1 MVASKRFHSL
11 LDFSVA
17 DETGA
22 NVFTLRLLISLYLQ
36 SSIIL
41 KYSFKAKI
49 FEFNFSI
56 FWS

>member
-41 KYSFKAKI
+41 KYSFKPKI

-56 FWS
+56 F

>member
-22 NVFTLRLLISLYLQ
+22 NVFTLRLLVSLYLQ

-56 FWS
+56 F